1 MSNLRLYGGRV
12 PVETGDAVHPVRLV
26 EFPTFEQFRRLY
38 GKTVKAESLDRYYQL
53 LCARANGATLD
64 AAAKPLQIT
73 KERARQIESKFLRLM
88 RQFCEKSKRA

>member
-1 MSNLRLYGGRV
+1 MNLRMFSGKV
-12 PVETGDAVHPVRLV
+12 PIQTGDDTHPVRLV
-26 EFPTFEQFRRLY
+26 DFPDKGQFDALY